1 MSLTAKITDYFKTSK
16 VELKKVVWPTKKDTF
31 RYSLIVIGMSLAV
44 AAFLGILDFV
54 FNLGLERFL
63 TFK

>member
-1 MSLTAKITDYFKTSK
+1 MSLTTKITDYFKTSK

-44 AAFLGILDFV
+44 AAFLGLLDFI
-54 FNLGLERFL
+54 FNLGLERIL
-63 TFK
+63 TFR

>member
-1 MSLTAKITDYFKTSK
+1 MNITAKIIDYFKTSQ

-44 AAFLGILDFV
+44 AAFLGILDFF
-54 FNLGLERFL
+54 FNIGLERIL
-63 TFK
+63 TFR